1 MIRKPSSMSRP
12 LFAAAVLVSAVAGC
26 GQDRPADYA
35 RQRPAVDQLDPRDRG
50 LQSKDVVDAS
60 DSMAMSL
67 LALPELNVSDRRWTV
82 VVTGVR
88 NQTTSSRQ
96 NLDIFIQ
103 RLRVNLA
110 RHGRDRVQLIANRD
124 AYREIQSRELE
135 SERDDF
141 GQGAGKPAPGPAGIQ
156 PDFGLEATATDLPNR
171 GTDYYL
177 FEFRLVD
184 MRTRELVWTDAY
196 EVRVAN

>member
-1 MIRKPSSMSRP
+1 MRKTES
-12 LFAAAVLVSAVAGC
+12 LLVGLTLIAGLGIGC
-26 GQDRPADYA
+26 GPDRPRDYA
-35 RQRPAVDQLDPRDRG
+35 RDRPAVDQLDDRDRG
-50 LQSKDVVDAS
+50 LQSKDVVTAS
-60 DSMAMSL
+60 DQMAQSL
-67 LALPELNVSDRRWTV
+67 LALPELNVSDKRWTV

-88 NQTTSSRQ
+88 NETATARQ

-124 AYREIQSRELE
+124 SFRELQSRELE
-135 SERDDF
+135 QERDDF
-141 GQGAGKPAPGPAGIQ
+141 QQGSGRSKPGPAGVQ

-171 GTDYYL
+171 GTNYYL

-184 MRTRELVWTDAY
+184 MNTREMVWTDAY

>member
-1 MIRKPSSMSRP
+1 MKARLIAASMI
-12 LFAAAVLVSAVAGC
+12 FSALAAGC
-26 GQDRPADYA
+26 SSPDRPADYA
-35 RQRPAVDQLDPRDRG
+35 RERPAVDQLDSRDRG
-50 LQSKDVVDAS
+50 LQSKDVVVAS
-60 DSMAMSL
+60 DEMARSIL
-67 LALPELNVSDRRWTV
+67 SLPELNVSGSRWTV

-88 NQTTSSRQ
+88 NETVSARQ

-124 AYREIQSRELE
+124 AFRELQSRELE
-135 SERDDF
+135 QERDDF
-141 GQGAGKPAPGPAGIQ
+141 GQGSGNAKPGPAGIQ
-156 PDFGLEATATDLPNR
+156 PDFGLEATASDLPNR

-184 MRTRELVWTDAY
+184 MKTRELVWTDAY